1 MASRA
6 GDGPSVVN
14 TSFFGELLT
23 SITEQG
29 RALLDVGRG
38 RNSGVPLVDLCDG
51 LLSGRGEASGVAIAE
66 EVLLT
71 YAVLSADEKRA
82 FFLALLERFGADLEA
97 VRRTFEAL
105 ENSPEDPAVLRRM
118 HQVSEPRRQELIRRL
133 NLAPGGTRAL
143 VDMRSDLLVNLRE
156 HPALSEVDQ
165 DFEHLFSS
173 WFNRGFLV
181 MRRIDWST
189 PASILEKIIEYEAVH
204 QIDGWE
210 DLRRR
215 IGLEDRRLYAFFHP
229 ALVDDPL
236 IFVEVALM
244 RDIPGAIAPI
254 LAEERAELAAREAT
268 TAVFYSISNCQK
280 GLRGISFGNFL
291 IKQVVEELR
300 RELPGLKS
308 FVTLSPVPG
317 FARWLAANPVND
329 TGPVGRLLDSG
340 LVESLSDNDWNN
352 GPAARRLEAV
362 LPSLCA
368 HYLTREKDR
377 NGRPRDPVARFHI
390 GNGARL
396 ERVNWLG
403 DISSNGLEQAH
414 GFMVNYLYDLK
425 YIEKNHESYAAT
437 GAVAVSAT
445 VAKLSRPVPD
455 LKQVAPAS

>member
-1 MASRA
+1 M
-6 GDGPSVVN
+6 N

-29 RALLDVGRG
+29 RALLDARRN
-38 RNSGVPLVDLCDG
+38 RNSGAPLAELCEA
-51 LLSGRGEASGVAIAE
+51 LLSGRGEASGVAIAG
-66 EVLLT
+66 EVLAR
-71 YAVLSADEKRA
+71 YAGLNAEEKHA
-82 FFLALLERFGADLEA
+82 FFQELLENFGPDMEKVQDA
-97 VRRTFEAL
+97 VAAL
-105 ENSPEDPAVLRRM
+105 QQRPEDPALLRNL
-118 HQVSEPRRQELIRRL
+118 HSVSEPSRQELVRRL

-143 VDMRSDLLVNLRE
+143 VDMRSDLLDCMADQPALRE
-156 HPALSEVDQ
+156 VDR

-189 PASILEKIIEYEAVH
+189 PAAILEKIIEYEAVH
-204 QIDGWE
+204 EIDGWD

-229 ALVDDPL
+229 ALVDDLL
-236 IFVEVALM
+236 IFVEVALTKE
-244 RDIPGAIAPI
+244 IPGAIGPL
-254 LAEERAELAAREAT
+254 LAEERAEIKAEEAT

-300 RELPGLKS
+300 RELPGLKT

-317 FARWLAANPVND
+317 FARWFQRELKD
-329 TGPVGRLLDSG
+329 ETGPVRTLLDED
-340 LVESLSDNDWNN
+340 LIERLDQVDWQLD
-352 GPAARRLEAV
+352 LEFTKQ
-362 LPSLCA
+362 LEPMMPGLCA

-377 NGRPRDPVARFHI
+377 KDRPLDPVARFHI

-403 DISSNGLEQAH
+403 DISPNGLSQAY
-414 GFMVNYLYDLK
+414 GFMVNYLYDLRF
-425 YIEKNHESYAAT
+425 IEKNHEAYAAT
-437 GAVAVSAT
+437 GAVAASSGVQKQARVVPQQKNLVPVS
-445 VAKLSRPVPD
+445 
-455 LKQVAPAS
+455 